1 MQNQKNILIIGAGR
15 LGKGF
20 IGEAFEKANWRVSF
34 LDKDPLVINNLKK
47 GSYKVKIATPKEI
60 KNRTVRNYQQF
71 LTSADHP
78 ELSAFLAADIVMIPV
93 YPEDLEEV
101 FTYIFPDLVAQQKN
115 NPDKK
120 LDLVLLTNKIYL
132 DKKVNIFLEN
142 KIGPNLKSWFEE
154 HIFIRD
160 AIIRRSTDAKNNASL
175 EINSMAAA
183 SLLIETP
190 LHVSLTDVEW
200 MEPKENVPKL
210 KEVKI
215 YTLNGP
221 HATTA
226 FFGKYKHYQTIP
238 EAQADTVIQKL
249 VKSVKTEISH
259 ACKKEFGLS
268 QSEIG
273 QLVEIPNL
281 KQEVPD
287 SIKRVAYD
295 PLRKLSNNDRLCG
308 PIKLCEKYGLNHG
321 GLDKAVALGLKY
333 YDKDDP
339 KSIEMQN
346 LIKEKGIFSAIKEI
360 TGLDD
365 KCAQS
370 ILAQYKKL

>member
-1 MQNQKNILIIGAGR
+1 MEKNILIIGAGK

-20 IGEAFEKANWRVSF
+20 IGEAFNKAKWQVTF
-34 LDKDPLVINNLKK
+34 LDKDPRVIENLAKGSYQVNISTSKEVYSRVINN
-47 GSYKVKIATPKEI
+47 
-60 KNRTVRNYQQF
+60 YQQI
-71 LTSADHP
+71 LTSNEHKEANSF
-78 ELSAFLAADIVMIPV
+78 LSTDLVMIPV
-93 YPEDLEEV
+93 YPEDLYSV
-101 FTYIFPDLVAQQKN
+101 FKYLIYDFEKMKMQY
-115 NPDKK
+115 PDKK
-120 LDLVLLTNKIYL
+120 LDIVLLTNKVHLVKKIEQYL
-132 DKKVNIFLEN
+132 KESLDT
-142 KIGPNLKSWFEE
+142 NLYDWMQS

-160 AIIRRSTDAKNNASL
+160 AIIRRSTDAKTNYSL
-175 EINSMAAA
+175 NLDSMAVA

-190 LHVSLTDVEW
+190 LHVSLDQVDW
-200 MEPKENVPKL
+200 MEPFENVPTL

-215 YTLNGP
+215 YAINGP

-226 FFGKYKHYQTIP
+226 FFGKYKHYKTIP
-238 EAQADTVIQKL
+238 EAQQNQDIQYLVDKVTQQIYAACMKEFSLSSEEIDRL
-249 VKSVKTEISH
+249 VKLPT
-259 ACKKEFGLS
+259 
-268 QSEIG
+268 
-273 QLVEIPNL
+273 L

-287 SIKRVAYD
+287 SIKRVAHD

-308 PIKLCEKYGLNHG
+308 PIKLCEKYGLSHD

-365 KCAQS
+365 NCTQS